1 MIDIGK
7 ALINE
12 ITIFETFIREISIVR
27 VSPSLYQEEK
37 YNSKFL
43 QTLVNGENK
52 NLYLHKN
59 LNLLYCV
66 IL

>member
-27 VSPSLYQEEK
+27 VSPSLYQEEEDDQIRVFSVEK
-37 YNSKFL
+37 AP
-43 QTLVNGENK
+43 TL
-52 NLYLHKN
+52 
-59 LNLLYCV
+59 
-66 IL
+66 

>member
-37 YNSKFL
+37 DNSKFL